1 MGRKYTNHDRAL
13 LLGTMGA
20 VTVVTYLLIESIRN
34 SAGDSY
40 LSVWPLGGYEAVL
53 ILLIGFIAASIDVYR
68 DLVTGE

>member
-1 MGRKYTNHDRAL
+1 MGQKYSNHDRAL
-13 LLGTMGA
+13 LLGILGS

-53 ILLIGFIAASIDVYR
+53 IFLLGFIAVCIDVYR
-68 DLVTGE
+68 DWAHAG